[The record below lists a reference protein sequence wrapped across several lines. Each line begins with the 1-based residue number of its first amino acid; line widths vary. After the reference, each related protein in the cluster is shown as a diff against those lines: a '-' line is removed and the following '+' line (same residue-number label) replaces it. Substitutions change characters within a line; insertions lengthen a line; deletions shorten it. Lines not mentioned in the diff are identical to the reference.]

1 MDISVKFF
9 NFLSRIKNAFDL
21 SSPLRIVM
29 LILDVAIVAVI
40 VYYIYVL
47 IKKTRA
53 VQIFKGFLM
62 ILALLA
68 ISELL
73 DLVILNFI
81 LTNFLTYGVILV
93 IIVFQPELR
102 SALEKLGRKNFSN
115 IFDFDDK
122 IRDKQV
128 ISEIV
133 KAVEIMS
140 LKKIGA
146 IIVIEQST
154 KINDI
159 IREGVDLS
167 AKVTSELIQTIFNPR
182 TPLHDGAVI
191 IENNQIKAAKCVL
204 PLASE
209 NMVPRNVGTRHRAAI
224 GMSEVSDALVIVVS
238 EETGIISFVED
249 GKMKRDLNG
258 DKLTSILLR
267 SLDNNRE
274 RVNVSKAKDKLK
286 EKLEEKSDAKNK

>member
-1 MDISVKFF
+1 MDLSVKFF
-9 NFLSRIKNAFDL
+9 NFLSNIKNAFDL
-21 SSPLRIVM
+21 SSPFRVVM
-29 LILDVAIVAVI
+29 LILDIAIVAVV
-40 VYYIYVL
+40 VYYVYML

-53 VQIFKGFLM
+53 VQIFKGFLI

-68 ISELL
+68 VSELL
-73 DLVILNFI
+73 DLVVLNFI
-81 LTNFLTYGVILV
+81 LENFLTYGMILV

-102 SALEKLGRKNFSN
+102 SALEKLGRKNITN

-182 TPLHDGAVI
+182 TPLHDGAII
-191 IENNQIKAAKCVL
+191 IEDNQIKAAKCVL

-209 NMVPRNVGTRHRAAI
+209 NVVPRNVGTRHRAAI

-238 EETGIISFVED
+238 EETGIISYVED

-274 RVNVSKAKDKLK
+274 KVSISKAKS
-286 EKLEEKSDAKNK
+286 KLEEKEAKKA

>member
-1 MDISVKFF
+1 MDLSVKFF
-9 NFLSRIKNAFDL
+9 NFLSNIKNAFDL
-21 SSPLRIVM
+21 SSPFRVVM
-29 LILDVAIVAVI
+29 LILDVAIVAVV

-53 VQIFKGFLM
+53 VQIFKGFLI

-68 ISELL
+68 VSELL

-81 LTNFLTYGVILV
+81 LENFLTYGMILM
-93 IIVFQPELR
+93 IIVFQPGLR
-102 SALEKLGRKNFSN
+102 SALEKLGRKNFTN

-167 AKVTSELIQTIFNPR
+167 AKVSSELIQTIFNPR

-258 DKLTSILLR
+258 DKLSSILLR

-274 RVNVSKAKDKLK
+274 RVSISKAK
-286 EKLEEKSDAKNK
+286 EKLEEKSEKIS

>member
-1 MDISVKFF
+1 MQNLSVKFF
-9 NFLSRIKNAFDL
+9 NLLSSIKTAFDI
-21 SSPLRIVM
+21 SSPFRVVM

-40 VYYIYVL
+40 VYYIYRL
-47 IKKTRA
+47 IKQTRA

-62 ILALLA
+62 LLGLLA
-68 ISELL
+68 VSELL
-73 DLVILNFI
+73 NLVILNF
-81 LTNFLTYGVILV
+81 LLKNFLTYGVILV

-102 SALEKLGRKNFSN
+102 SALEKLGRKNITN

-146 IIVIEQST
+146 LIVIEQST

-159 IREGVDLS
+159 IREGVDVS
-167 AKVTSELIQTIFNPR
+167 AKVSSELIQTIFNPR
-182 TPLHDGAVI
+182 TPLHDGAII
-191 IENNQIKAAKCVL
+191 IEDNQIKAAKCVL

-238 EETGIISFVED
+238 EETGIISYVED
-249 GKMKRDLNG
+249 GKIKRDLNG

-274 RVNVSKAKDKLK
+274 RVNISKAKDKL
-286 EKLEEKSDAKNK
+286 EEK

>member
-1 MDISVKFF
+1 MDLSVNFF
-9 NFLSRIKNAFDL
+9 NFLSNIKNAFDL

-29 LILDVAIVAVI
+29 LILDIAIVAVI
-40 VYYIYVL
+40 VYYIYIL

-53 VQIFKGFLM
+53 VQIFKGFLV

-68 ISELL
+68 ISEVL

-102 SALEKLGRKNFSN
+102 SALEKLGRKKLSN

-146 IIVIEQST
+146 LIVIEQST

-224 GMSEVSDALVIVVS
+224 GMSEVSDALIIVVS

-258 DKLTSILLR
+258 DRLTSILLR

-274 RVNVSKAKDKLK
+274 KVNISKAKDKL
-286 EKLEEKSDAKNK
+286 EENTDINHK

>member
-1 MDISVKFF
+1 MQNLSVKFF
-9 NFLSRIKNAFDL
+9 TFLSKIKDAFDI
-21 SSPLRIVM
+21 SSPIRVVM
-29 LILDVAIVAVI
+29 LILDIAIVAVI
-40 VYYIYVL
+40 VYSIYVL

-53 VQIFKGFLM
+53 VQIFKGFL
-62 ILALLA
+62 IILVLLAL
-68 ISELL
+68 SEIL

-81 LTNFLTYGVILV
+81 LTNFLTYGVILM

-102 SALEKLGRKNFSN
+102 SALEKLGRKNITS

-146 IIVIEQST
+146 LIVIEQGT

-167 AKVTSELIQTIFNPR
+167 AKVSSELIQTIFNPR

-238 EETGIISFVED
+238 EETGTISYVED

-258 DKLTSILLR
+258 DKLSSILLR

-274 RVNVSKAKDKLK
+274 RVNVTKAKDKL
-286 EKLEEKSDAKNK
+286 EENKIS

>member
-1 MDISVKFF
+1 
-9 NFLSRIKNAFDL
+9 
-21 SSPLRIVM
+21 
-29 LILDVAIVAVI
+29 
-40 VYYIYVL
+40 
-47 IKKTRA
+47 
-53 VQIFKGFLM
+53 M
-62 ILALLA
+62 IL
-68 ISELL
+68 I
-73 DLVILNFI
+73 
-81 LTNFLTYGVILV
+81 

-102 SALEKLGRKNFSN
+102 SALEKLGRKNITN

-167 AKVTSELIQTIFNPR
+167 AKVSSELIQTIFNPR
-182 TPLHDGAVI
+182 TPLHDGAII
-191 IENNQIKAAKCVL
+191 IENNQKKAAKCVL

-238 EETGIISFVED
+238 EETGTISYVED
-249 GKMKRDLNG
+249 GKMRRDLNG

-274 RVNVSKAKDKLK
+274 KVNISKAKDKL
-286 EKLEEKSDAKNK
+286 EEKAN

>member
-1 MDISVKFF
+1 
-9 NFLSRIKNAFDL
+9 
-21 SSPLRIVM
+21 
-29 LILDVAIVAVI
+29 
-40 VYYIYVL
+40 
-47 IKKTRA
+47 
-53 VQIFKGFLM
+53 M
-62 ILALLA
+62 IL
-68 ISELL
+68 I
-73 DLVILNFI
+73 
-81 LTNFLTYGVILV
+81 

-102 SALEKLGRKNFSN
+102 SALEKLGRKNITN

-167 AKVTSELIQTIFNPR
+167 AKVSSELIQTIFNPR
-182 TPLHDGAVI
+182 TPLHDGAII

-238 EETGIISFVED
+238 EETGTISYVED
-249 GKMKRDLNG
+249 GKMRRDLNG

-274 RVNVSKAKDKLK
+274 KVNISKAKDKL
-286 EKLEEKSDAKNK
+286 EEKAN

>member
-1 MDISVKFF
+1 MDLSVKFF
-9 NFLSRIKNAFDL
+9 DFLTNIKNAFDL
-21 SSPLRIVM
+21 SSPLRVVM
-29 LILDVAIVAVI
+29 LILDVAIVAVV

-53 VQIFKGFLM
+53 VQIFKGFLI

-68 ISELL
+68 VSELL

-81 LTNFLTYGVILV
+81 LENFLTYGMILM

-102 SALEKLGRKNFSN
+102 SALEKLGRKNFAN
-115 IFDFDDK
+115 IFDFDEK

-167 AKVTSELIQTIFNPR
+167 AKVSSELIQTIFNPR

-258 DKLTSILLR
+258 DKLSSLLLR

-274 RVNVSKAKDKLK
+274 RVNISKAKDKL
-286 EKLEEKSDAKNK
+286 EEKIDKKA

>member
-1 MDISVKFF
+1 MQNLSVKFF
-9 NFLSRIKNAFDL
+9 NLLSTIKNAFDI
-21 SSPLRIVM
+21 SSPFRVVM
-29 LILDVAIVAVI
+29 LILDIAIVAVI
-40 VYYIYVL
+40 IYYIYML

-53 VQIFKGFLM
+53 VQIFKGFL
-62 ILALLA
+62 ILLSLLAL
-68 ISELL
+68 SELL

-81 LTNFLTYGVILV
+81 LKNFLTYGMILI

-102 SALEKLGRKNFSN
+102 SALEKLGRRNISQ

-159 IREGVDLS
+159 IREGVDVS
-167 AKVTSELIQTIFNPR
+167 AKVSAELIQTIFHPR
-182 TPLHDGAVI
+182 TPLHDGAII
-191 IENNQIKAAKCVL
+191 IEDNQIKAAKCVL

-209 NMVPRNVGTRHRAAI
+209 NVVPKDVGTRHRAAI

-238 EETGIISFVED
+238 EETGIISYVED
-249 GKMKRDLNG
+249 GKIRRNLNG
-258 DKLTSILLR
+258 DKLSSILLR

-274 RVNVSKAKDKLK
+274 RIKVAK
-286 EKLEEKSDAKNK
+286 AKNKLEKEKQNVE

>member
-1 MDISVKFF
+1 MSEQIMNMFKSLVDV
-9 NFLSRIKNAFDL
+9 FDL
-21 SSPLRIVM
+21 TSPIRYFL
-29 LILDVAIVAVI
+29 LILDIALVAVI
-40 VYYIYVL
+40 IFYIYRL
-47 IKKTRA
+47 IRQTRA
-53 VQIFKGFLM
+53 LQIFKGIA
-62 ILALLA
+62 ILLVLLA
-68 ISELL
+68 VSELL
-73 DLVILNFI
+73 NLTILKFI
-81 LTNFLTYGVILV
+81 MHNFLTYGMILL

-102 SALEKLGRKNFSN
+102 SALEKLGRRNISH

-128 ISEIV
+128 IAEIV

-146 IIVIEQST
+146 LVVIEQST

-159 IREGVDLS
+159 VREGVDLS
-167 AKVTSELIQTIFNPR
+167 AKVSAELIQTIFHPR
-182 TPLHDGAVI
+182 TPLHDGAII

-209 NMVPRNVGTRHRAAI
+209 NIVPKNVGTRHRAAI
-224 GMSEVSDALVIVVS
+224 GVSEVSDALVIVVS
-238 EETGIISFVED
+238 EETGTISFVED
-249 GKMKRDLNG
+249 GKMKRDLSG

-274 RVNVSKAKDKLK
+274 RVKIAKAKKTLEKNSEVK
-286 EKLEEKSDAKNK
+286 E

>member
-1 MDISVKFF
+1 MDLSVKFF
-9 NFLSRIKNAFDL
+9 NFLSNIKNAFDL
-21 SSPLRIVM
+21 SSPFRVVM
-29 LILDVAIVAVI
+29 LILDVAIVAVV
-40 VYYIYVL
+40 VYYIYIL

-53 VQIFKGFLM
+53 VQIFKGFL
-62 ILALLA
+62 IVLALLA
-68 ISELL
+68 VSELL

-81 LTNFLTYGVILV
+81 LENFLTYGMILM

-102 SALEKLGRKNFSN
+102 SALEKLGRKNFTN

-167 AKVTSELIQTIFNPR
+167 AKVSSELIQTIFNPR
-182 TPLHDGAVI
+182 TPLHDGAII
-191 IENNQIKAAKCVL
+191 IEDNQIKAAKCVL

-258 DKLTSILLR
+258 DKLSSILLR

-274 RVNVSKAKDKLK
+274 RVNISKAKDKL
-286 EKLEEKSDAKNK
+286 EEKADKLA

>member
-1 MDISVKFF
+1 MDLSVKFF
-9 NFLSRIKNAFDL
+9 NFLSEIKNAFDL
-21 SSPLRIVM
+21 SSPLRVVM
-29 LILDVAIVAVI
+29 LILDIAIVAVV

-53 VQIFKGFLM
+53 VQIFKGFLI

-68 ISELL
+68 VSELL

-81 LTNFLTYGVILV
+81 LENFLTYGMILM

-102 SALEKLGRKNFSN
+102 SALEKLGRKNFAN

-167 AKVTSELIQTIFNPR
+167 AKVSSELIQTIFNPR

-238 EETGIISFVED
+238 EETGTISFVED

-258 DKLTSILLR
+258 DKLSSMLLR

-274 RVNVSKAKDKLK
+274 RVNISKAKDKL
-286 EKLEEKSDAKNK
+286 EEKADKKA

>member
-1 MDISVKFF
+1 MDLSVKFF
-9 NFLSRIKNAFDL
+9 NFLSDIKNAFDL
-21 SSPLRIVM
+21 SSPFRVVM
-29 LILDVAIVAVI
+29 LILDIAIVAVV

-53 VQIFKGFLM
+53 VQIFKGFL
-62 ILALLA
+62 IVLALLA
-68 ISELL
+68 LSELL

-81 LTNFLTYGVILV
+81 LENFLTYGMILM

-102 SALEKLGRKNFSN
+102 SALEKLGRKNFTN

-167 AKVTSELIQTIFNPR
+167 AKVSSELIQTIFNPR

-258 DKLTSILLR
+258 DKLSSILLR

-274 RVNVSKAKDKLK
+274 RVSISKAK
-286 EKLEEKSDAKNK
+286 EKLEEKSDKIS

>member
-1 MDISVKFF
+1 MQNLSVKFF
-9 NFLSRIKNAFDL
+9 NLLSNIKNAFDI
-21 SSPLRIVM
+21 SSPFRVVM
-29 LILDVAIVAVI
+29 LILDIAIVAVI
-40 VYYIYVL
+40 IYYIYML

-53 VQIFKGFLM
+53 VQIFKGFL
-62 ILALLA
+62 ILLSLLAL
-68 ISELL
+68 SELL

-81 LTNFLTYGVILV
+81 LKNFLTYGMILI

-102 SALEKLGRKNFSN
+102 SALEKLGRRNISQ

-159 IREGVDLS
+159 IREGVDVS
-167 AKVTSELIQTIFNPR
+167 AKVSAELIQTIFHPR
-182 TPLHDGAVI
+182 TPLHDGAII
-191 IENNQIKAAKCVL
+191 IEDNQIKAAKCVL

-209 NMVPRNVGTRHRAAI
+209 NVVPKDVGTRHRAAI

-238 EETGIISFVED
+238 EETGIISYVED
-249 GKMKRDLNG
+249 GKIRRNLNG
-258 DKLTSILLR
+258 DKLSSILLR

-274 RVNVSKAKDKLK
+274 KIKVAK
-286 EKLEEKSDAKNK
+286 AKNKLEKEKQNIE

>member
-1 MDISVKFF
+1 MDLSVKFF
-9 NFLSRIKNAFDL
+9 NFLQNIKNAFDL
-21 SSPLRIVM
+21 STPFRVVM
-29 LILDVAIVAVI
+29 LILDVAIVAVV
-40 VYYIYVL
+40 VYYVYML

-53 VQIFKGFLM
+53 VQIFKGFLI

-68 ISELL
+68 VSEVL

-81 LTNFLTYGVILV
+81 LENFLTYGMILI

-102 SALEKLGRKNFSN
+102 SALEKLGRKNISN

-167 AKVTSELIQTIFNPR
+167 AKVSSELIQTIFNPR

-191 IENNQIKAAKCVL
+191 IEDNQIKAAKCVL

-209 NMVPRNVGTRHRAAI
+209 NVVPKNVGTRHRAAI

-238 EETGIISFVED
+238 EETGIISYVED
-249 GKMKRDLNG
+249 GKIRRDLNG

-274 RVNVSKAKDKLK
+274 KVNISKAKDKL
-286 EKLEEKSDAKNK
+286 EEKSN

>member
-1 MDISVKFF
+1 MDLSVKFF
-9 NFLSRIKNAFDL
+9 NFLANLKNAFDL
-21 SSPLRIVM
+21 SSPFRVVM
-29 LILDVAIVAVI
+29 LILDIAIVAVV
-40 VYYIYVL
+40 VYSIYLL

-53 VQIFKGFLM
+53 VQIFKGFLI

-68 ISELL
+68 LSEVL

-81 LTNFLTYGVILV
+81 LENFLTYGMILM

-102 SALEKLGRKNFSN
+102 SALEKLGRKNIVN

-167 AKVTSELIQTIFNPR
+167 AKVSSELIQTIFNPR

-191 IENNQIKAAKCVL
+191 IEDSQIKAAKCVL

-249 GKMKRDLNG
+249 GKIKRDLNG

-274 RVNVSKAKDKLK
+274 RVKISKAKDKL
-286 EKLEEKSDAKNK
+286 EEK

>member
-1 MDISVKFF
+1 MDLSVKFF
-9 NFLSRIKNAFDL
+9 DFLTNIKNAFDL
-21 SSPLRIVM
+21 SSPLRVVM
-29 LILDVAIVAVI
+29 LILDVAIVAVV
-40 VYYIYVL
+40 VYYIYIL

-53 VQIFKGFLM
+53 VQIFKGFLI

-68 ISELL
+68 VSELL

-81 LTNFLTYGVILV
+81 LENFLTYGMILM

-102 SALEKLGRKNFSN
+102 SALEKLGRKNFAN

-167 AKVTSELIQTIFNPR
+167 AKVSSELIQTIFNPR

-258 DKLTSILLR
+258 DKLSSILLR

-274 RVNVSKAKDKLK
+274 RVNISKAKDKL
-286 EKLEEKSDAKNK
+286 EEQSDKIS

>member
-1 MDISVKFF
+1 MDLSVKFF
-9 NFLSRIKNAFDL
+9 NFLSNIKNAFDL
-21 SSPLRIVM
+21 SSPFRVVM
-29 LILDVAIVAVI
+29 LILDVAIVAVV

-53 VQIFKGFLM
+53 VQIFKGFLI

-68 ISELL
+68 VSELL

-81 LTNFLTYGVILV
+81 LENFLTYGMILM

-102 SALEKLGRKNFSN
+102 SALEKLGRKNFTN

-167 AKVTSELIQTIFNPR
+167 AKVSSELIQTIFNPR

-258 DKLTSILLR
+258 DKLSSILLR

-274 RVNVSKAKDKLK
+274 RVNISKAKDKL
-286 EKLEEKSDAKNK
+286 EEKSEKIS

>member
-1 MDISVKFF
+1 MDLSVKFF
-9 NFLSRIKNAFDL
+9 NFLANLKNAFDL
-21 SSPLRIVM
+21 SSPFRVVM
-29 LILDVAIVAVI
+29 LILDIAIVAVV
-40 VYYIYVL
+40 VYSIYVL

-53 VQIFKGFLM
+53 VQIFKGFLI

-68 ISELL
+68 LSEVL

-81 LTNFLTYGVILV
+81 LENFLTYGMILM

-102 SALEKLGRKNFSN
+102 SALEKLGRKNIVN

-167 AKVTSELIQTIFNPR
+167 AKVSSELIQTIFNPR

-191 IENNQIKAAKCVL
+191 IEDSQIKAAKCVL

-249 GKMKRDLNG
+249 GKIKRDLNG

-274 RVNVSKAKDKLK
+274 RVKISKAKDKL
-286 EKLEEKSDAKNK
+286 EEK

>member
-1 MDISVKFF
+1 MQNLSVKFHDL
-9 NFLSRIKNAFDL
+9 LSSIITAFDI
-21 SSPLRIVM
+21 SSPYRIVM
-29 LILDVAIVAVI
+29 LVLDIAIVAVI

-53 VQIFKGFLM
+53 VQIFKGFLVLL
-62 ILALLA
+62 ILLA
-68 ISELL
+68 VSEILN
-73 DLVILNFI
+73 LVITNFI
-81 LTNFLTYGVILV
+81 LKNFLTYGMILI

-102 SALEKLGRKNFSN
+102 SALEKLGRRNFTN

-122 IRDKQV
+122 LRDKQV

-146 IIVIEQST
+146 LIVVEQST

-159 IREGVDLS
+159 IREGVDIS
-167 AKVTSELIQTIFNPR
+167 AKVSSELIQTIFNPR
-182 TPLHDGAVI
+182 TPLQHGAII

-209 NMVPRNVGTRHRAAI
+209 NVVPKNVGTRHRAAI
-224 GMSEVSDALVIVVS
+224 GMSEVSDSLVIVVS
-238 EETGIISFVED
+238 EETGTISFVED
-249 GKMKRDLNG
+249 GKILRDLNG
-258 DKLTSILLR
+258 DKLSSLLLR
-267 SLDNNRE
+267 SIDNNRE
-274 RVNVSKAKDKLK
+274 KVKISKAK
-286 EKLEEKSDAKNK
+286 EIFESNNKDNV

>member
-1 MDISVKFF
+1 MDLSVKFF
-9 NFLSRIKNAFDL
+9 NFLSDIKNAFDL
-21 SSPLRIVM
+21 SSPFRVVM
-29 LILDVAIVAVI
+29 LILDIAIVAVV

-53 VQIFKGFLM
+53 VQIFKGFL
-62 ILALLA
+62 IVLALLA
-68 ISELL
+68 VSELL

-81 LTNFLTYGVILV
+81 LENFLTYGMILM

-102 SALEKLGRKNFSN
+102 SALEKLGRKNFTN

-167 AKVTSELIQTIFNPR
+167 AKVSSELIQTIFNPR

-238 EETGIISFVED
+238 EETGTISFVED

-258 DKLTSILLR
+258 DKLSSILLR

-274 RVNVSKAKDKLK
+274 RVNISKAK
-286 EKLEEKSDAKNK
+286 EKLEEKSDKIS

>member
-1 MDISVKFF
+1 MQNLSVKFF
-9 NFLSRIKNAFDL
+9 NFLEAMKNAFDI
-21 SSPLRIVM
+21 SSPFRVVM
-29 LILDVAIVAVI
+29 LILDVAIVAVVI
-40 VYYIYVL
+40 YYIYMLV
-47 IKKTRA
+47 KKTRA
-53 VQIFKGFLM
+53 VQIFKGFL
-62 ILALLA
+62 IILLLLAL
-68 ISELL
+68 SEVL

-81 LTNFLTYGVILV
+81 LTNFLTYGMILI

-102 SALEKLGRKNFSN
+102 SALEKLGRKNLSN

-140 LKKIGA
+140 LKKIGS

-167 AKVTSELIQTIFNPR
+167 AKVSSELIQTIFNPR
-182 TPLHDGAVI
+182 TPLHDGAII
-191 IENNQIKAAKCVL
+191 IEDNQIKAAKCVL

-238 EETGIISFVED
+238 EETGVISFVED

-267 SLDNNRE
+267 SMDNNRE
-274 RVNVSKAKDKLK
+274 RVNISKAKDKL
-286 EKLEEKSDAKNK
+286 EENNLHK

>member
-1 MDISVKFF
+1 MQNLSVKFF
-9 NFLSRIKNAFDL
+9 TFLSKIKDAFDI
-21 SSPLRIVM
+21 SSPIRVVM
-29 LILDVAIVAVI
+29 LILDIAIVAVI
-40 VYYIYVL
+40 VYSIYVL

-53 VQIFKGFLM
+53 VQIFKGFL
-62 ILALLA
+62 IILVLLAL
-68 ISELL
+68 SEVL

-81 LTNFLTYGVILV
+81 LTNFLTYGVILM

-102 SALEKLGRKNFSN
+102 SALEKLGRKNITS

-146 IIVIEQST
+146 LIVIEQGT

-167 AKVTSELIQTIFNPR
+167 AKVSSELIQTIFNPR
-182 TPLHDGAVI
+182 TPLHDGAII

-238 EETGIISFVED
+238 EETGTISYVED

-258 DKLTSILLR
+258 DKLSSILLR

-274 RVNVSKAKDKLK
+274 RVNVSKAKDKL
-286 EKLEEKSDAKNK
+286 EENKIS